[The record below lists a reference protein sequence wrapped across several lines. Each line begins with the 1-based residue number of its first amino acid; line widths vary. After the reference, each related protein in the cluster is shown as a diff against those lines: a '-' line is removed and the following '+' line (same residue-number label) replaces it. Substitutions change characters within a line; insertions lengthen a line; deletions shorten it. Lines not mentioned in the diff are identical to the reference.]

1 MGITLSHLH
10 PVVVHFA
17 LGFTLLW
24 LLKEQLPLKGRGG
37 SLAEEGI
44 KEAVFLSCLLGI
56 GTGWLALAWDWA
68 RQFSGQFFWPGA
80 IHETL
85 GICAVGILGWHFF
98 LARREKGENRFPRTH
113 LILLVLFLSLGFTG
127 EWLVFGYGA
136 TGR

>member
-1 MGITLSHLH
+1 MEITLSHLH

-24 LLKEQLPLKGRGG
+24 LLKEQLPLERRGE
-37 SLAEEGI
+37 SRAEEGI
-44 KEAVFLSCLLGI
+44 KEAVFISCLLGI

-85 GICAVGILGWHFF
+85 GILAVGVLGWHFF
-98 LARREKGENRFPRTH
+98 RLRRETPENRLPRTTFF
-113 LILLVLFLSLGFTG
+113 LLVLFLSLGFTG

>member
-1 MGITLSHLH
+1 MEITPSHLH
-10 PVVVHFA
+10 PVVVHFS

-24 LLKEQLPLKGRGG
+24 LLKERLPLRGRGE
-37 SLAEEGI
+37 SWAEEGI
-44 KEAVFLSCLLGI
+44 KEAVFIFCLLGI

-98 LARREKGENRFPRTH
+98 LVQRENSENRPPRTH